1 MFSFGLTKIL
11 FQKITIRNLTILSLL
26 VSFLLGLLTK
36 FYTGPAQFLV
46 NNYVSSIPYE
56 TCWCLLFFWLIP
68 TRKAVQQIPIWVFIV
83 TCILE
88 FLQLWHPPFLE
99 LLRANLL
106 GKLILGSQFDPWDFI
121 AYVIGSFLGWLWLRQ
136 IWQIGYEKTSQG

>member
-1 MFSFGLTKIL
+1 MFYFGLTKIL
-11 FQKITIRNLTILSLL
+11 FQKATIRQLSIFCLL
-26 VSFLLGLLTK
+26 LSFVFGLLTK

-56 TCWCLLFFWLIP
+56 TCWCLLLFWLIP

-88 FLQLWHPPFLE
+88 FLQLWHSPFLE
-99 LLRANLL
+99 LLRFNLL

-136 IWQIGYEKTSQG
+136 IWQISYEKTSQG